1 MNRRTALLT
10 IASGLALAAC
20 EAERSTRPVQ
30 RTSRS
35 SQPSQTQT
43 SQPRP
48 STPAALRF
56 PSPAAYADAQPTQF
70 GMHLPGITDFL
81 PTQPPLRTLAL
92 TFDACGGEVDHAL
105 VDTLRELRVP
115 ATLFLAGPWIKA
127 HPDFT
132 RELANDPLFQ
142 LENHGARHLPLSV
155 NGQHVY
161 GTPGTASPAEAI
173 QEVAENAETLRAF
186 GVNSTWFRAAT
197 AHYDDIAV
205 RILADSG
212 ARIAGFATNGD
223 FGATASPAQVTQQ
236 IRHAP
241 DGAIVLMHMN
251 HPQSGTAA
259 GVRQAIEELHGQVR
273 FVQLGEGTPA

>member
-142 LENHGARHLPLSV
+142 LENHG
-155 NGQHVY
+155 
-161 GTPGTASPAEAI
+161 PA
-173 QEVAENAETLRAF
+173 TSR
-186 GVNSTWFRAAT
+186 
-197 AHYDDIAV
+197 
-205 RILADSG
+205 
-212 ARIAGFATNGD
+212 
-223 FGATASPAQVTQQ
+223 
-236 IRHAP
+236 
-241 DGAIVLMHMN
+241 
-251 HPQSGTAA
+251 
-259 GVRQAIEELHGQVR
+259 
-273 FVQLGEGTPA
+273 